1 MRSLTRGSA
10 NTLGVV
16 LLVAVTVVAAV
27 GIGTATPTLDES
39 PSQAAL
45 SLSVDGS
52 TVTLVHESG
61 DALDATTLRVVVS
74 VDGAALIHQPPV
86 PFFSTRGFEPG
97 PTGPFNSAADETWTA
112 GERAGFTVAGT
123 NDPVPEA
130 GDVVRVRVYVG
141 DAQVAD
147 LEKTA

>member
-1 MRSLTRGSA
+1 MHALARGSA

-27 GIGTATPTLDES
+27 GVGTATPTLGD
-39 PSQAAL
+39 PPPQAAL
-45 SLSVDGS
+45 SLSVDGPAI
-52 TVTLVHESG
+52 TLVHEAG

-74 VDGAALIHQPPV
+74 VDGAELTHQPPV

-97 PTGPFNSAADETWTA
+97 PTGPFNSAAEATWTA

-130 GDVVRVRVYVG
+130 GDVVRVRVYVD

-147 LEKTA
+147 LEATA